1 MYKEKLEELK
11 LRQKEL
17 SELDQKIIDYSSD
30 IFDIF
35 ISEIFKKYPIESFGW
50 SQYTPYFNDGDTC
63 AFSSNTDYLKINDDY
78 VEESDWIS
86 PLNTTN

>member
-35 ISEIFKKYPIESFGW
+35 ISEIFK
-50 SQYTPYFNDGDTC
+50 
-63 AFSSNTDYLKINDDY
+63 
-78 VEESDWIS
+78 
-86 PLNTTN
+86 